1 MSVST
6 DPPILQTTF
15 SMLHVIL
22 MYSRNV
28 IPSTILNNANYH
40 VTNVPAIS
48 AENNKRTHIPS
59 GGHGRDRMVVG
70 FTSTYA
76 ISACHQ

>member
-1 MSVST
+1 
-6 DPPILQTTF
+6 
-15 SMLHVIL
+15 MLHVIL

-28 IPSTILNNANYH
+28 IPSTILNNAKYN

-48 AENNKRTHIPS
+48 PENNKRTHIPC
-59 GGHGRDRMVVG
+59 GGHGRDRMVVE

-76 ISACHQ
+76 ISACHH